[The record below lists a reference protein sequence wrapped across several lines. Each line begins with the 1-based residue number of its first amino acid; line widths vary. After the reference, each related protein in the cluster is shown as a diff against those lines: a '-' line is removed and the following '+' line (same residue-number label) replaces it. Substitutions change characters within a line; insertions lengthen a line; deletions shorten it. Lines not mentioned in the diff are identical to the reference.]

1 MGSADPKDERHSESA
16 RTSISV
22 GRTTSAARERVNRQF
37 YRTLYRVMGALMAIV
52 RSRRSWFVPVLGLT
66 LSTYG
71 SAFAQESQVPPPPP
85 VAATPEP
92 SASAPPADGPP
103 AVAAFPDVEQP
114 SGDAAPA
121 GEPGEATGEATE
133 ETPAE
138 APPEAPAEA
147 PAEVEA
153 PPPPPPVVEEPGPA
167 PALPPEAVLPPRKRR
182 ERQESVVRL
191 YVGGAGV
198 FALGTSTTHQWAAT
212 CPSASFA
219 GETVAAEC
227 TVQSPIG
234 GALEG
239 QLGIRGKYIGA
250 EGFLFGAADYSYAR
264 LSFGD
269 LIELPKFGDGT
280 QIGRAGAGAG
290 ASIRGFYDP
299 GNIGV
304 TGAVGV
310 GVIGRG
316 IFTNLNLA
324 DGSFEQYFASMIR
337 FDLALSLLKFIQ
349 LGVYGWVEFAPD
361 VTIRPDLSSLGIP
374 PEIGTV
380 LEDITLF
387 RGTQVFIGPY
397 IGFRTP

>member
-1 MGSADPKDERHSESA
+1 MIALFEQLALEPRAALPYLLSGGLPRPKRLI
-16 RTSISV
+16 R
-22 GRTTSAARERVNRQF
+22 GF
-37 YRTLYRVMGALMAIV
+37 YRTLYQVMGALMAIV
-52 RSRRSWFVPVLGLT
+52 RSRRSWFAPVLGLT

-71 SAFAQESQVPPPPP
+71 SAFAQDAQVPPPPP

-92 SASAPPADGPP
+92 NASAPPADGAPS
-103 AVAAFPDVEQP
+103 VAAFPDAEQTP
-114 SGDAAPA
+114 GDAPA
-121 GEPGEATGEATE
+121 GEPT
-133 ETPAE
+133 E
-138 APPEAPAEA
+138 APSEGVAVEAPSEAPAEA

-153 PPPPPPVVEEPGPA
+153 PPPPSPPSAVEEPAPA
-167 PALPPEAVLPPRKRR
+167 PALPPEAVLPPRTKR
-182 ERQESVVRL
+182 ERQESVARI

-198 FALGTSTTHQWAAT
+198 FAFGTSTTHQWAAT

-219 GETVAAEC
+219 GQTVAAQC
-227 TVQSPIG
+227 AVQSPIG

-269 LIELPKFGDGT
+269 VVELPKFGDGT

-299 GNIGV
+299 GNVGV

-324 DGSFEQYFASMIR
+324 DGSFENYFASMIR

-349 LGVYGWVEFAPD
+349 VGVYGWVEFAPD
-361 VTIRPDLSSLGIP
+361 VTIRPDLSGLGIP